1 MGELGALEREPTPM
15 RTTMVTAQRCIDGT
29 ASDELVQLTMDRVI
43 RPQVAQH
50 CSAPKSKDLE
60 DLMAA
65 VQEIVDQ
72 QAGSVTVKDQI
83 GAQLKATE
91 GQKKVQE
98 VQNAEWDGFQVED
111 VQLKKRVEVEL
122 DPCEKAF
129 KSFDLDGDDIISIKE
144 VMKYLL
150 SITPDERPE
159 GLKDINPFQQKRM
172 EKRLMAMDT
181 DGDGVL

>member
-1 MGELGALEREPTPM
+1 
-15 RTTMVTAQRCIDGT
+15 
-29 ASDELVQLTMDRVI
+29 
-43 RPQVAQH
+43 
-50 CSAPKSKDLE
+50 
-60 DLMAA
+60 MAA

-98 VQNAEWDGFQVED
+98 VQNAHRRRLAYRSRNLAKKRAEEKIELRKAEATGAEWDGFQVED

-129 KSFDLDGDDIISIKE
+129 KSFDLDGDDIISIN
-144 VMKYLL
+144 
-150 SITPDERPE
+150 PDERPE

-181 DGDGVL
+181 DGDGVLSYAEFSAWWKNPDRP